1 LKEKGGKPERR
12 PNPLLFSLRNP
23 YRNLKSDNSQY
34 EFMNSASGQA
44 LCGPCRDHT
53 HRAKMFSQ
61 HEIIHMAQKTKE
73 QLIKKVT
80 ILVVK
85 RI

>member
-1 LKEKGGKPERR
+1 
-12 PNPLLFSLRNP
+12 
-23 YRNLKSDNSQY
+23 
-34 EFMNSASGQA
+34 MNTASGQA

-80 ILVVK
+80 ISVVK
-85 RI
+85 YNRFTWLLEKAQQI